1 MANHKSSLKR
11 IRNSESKRLRN
22 RYQAKTSRNSV
33 KEFLALTDKKVAK
46 EKLPVLTAML
56 DRLAKK
62 NLIHKNKASNLKS
75 ELAVHVNHLK

>member
-11 IRNSESKRLRN
+11 IRNSDSKRIRN

-33 KEFLALTDKKVAK
+33 KEFLALTDKKVAV
-46 EKLPVLTAML
+46 EKLPVLSSML

-62 NLIHKNKASNLKS
+62 NLIHKNKAANLKS

>member
-11 IRNSESKRLRN
+11 IRNSESKRVRN

-33 KEFLALTDKKVAK
+33 KDFLALTDKKVAV
-46 EKLPVLTAML
+46 EKLPVLSSML

-62 NLIHKNKASNLKS
+62 NLIHKNKAANLKS
-75 ELAVHVNHLK
+75 EIAVHVNHLK